1 MAIEN
6 AKTLNVR
13 IKNKYDSY
21 ENWASSSLVLEAGE
35 IAIAYSSVDVQVDNG
50 TAKHPFLLMKVG
62 DGEHTFADLPWMSA
76 KAADVLSVCKNTEDL
91 TAFVN
96 SVIADA
102 GIASDDAMEALAERV
117 TDVENEL
124 NTEKTGLKARVATA
138 EEAITALELLVGDKT
153 VKTQIEEYV
162 ATLKLGETYAA
173 KAHTHTK
180 AEITDFAHNHEMSEV
195 NGLAAEFA
203 KKVDK
208 EANKS
213 LIANSEIE
221 RLAGMSTGANKVEA
235 SATNGSIK
243 IDGVET
249 VVYTHPN
256 KHAIADVDGLQ
267 AALNGKQDVI
277 PENTYDAHGAAAQA
291 LTDAKAYTDSE
302 MTRLVGDKKVSEA
315 IAEAVAIEKGRAE
328 GIESGLAGRIKAVED
343 DYLKAT
349 DKADLQNQINTI
361 MNNPDTEGVINS
373 INEFTQYI
381 TEHGEIAEGFRTD
394 INALSDAVAAIP
406 QADWNQND
414 PEAADYVKNRTHYD
428 NSNVEYLVQNASFA
442 NMTYGNYGSGSIVHT
457 VPQWEVGKDYYL
469 EFNGA
474 TYKAAFV
481 ESDRLLFEQIPHP
494 ANDEIN
500 SAQLAIGVWSSNL
513 NEINVTGAYDLNY
526 DWKTSGHTFSI
537 YSGTID
543 IKQLDEKFIPTTIAR
558 ANAVEAVKADI
569 NGLAVIAKTGST
581 DDLVQGALT
590 LVFDCGGAN

>member
-414 PEAADYVKNRTHYD
+414 PAAANYVKNRTHYD
-428 NSNVEYLVQNASFA
+428 NSSVEYLLKDMPLNNFK
-442 NMTYGNYGSGSIVHT
+442 GGSMGTGTIDYPEGTT
-457 VPQWEVGKDYYL
+457 VTWENGKVYYL
-469 EFNGA
+469 DFNGE
-474 TYKAAFV
+474 TYTSSPADNWGINFTNIKAADGGDSYGLNLKFNPTN
-481 ESDRLLFEQIPHP
+481 IGG
-494 ANDEIN
+494 
-500 SAQLAIGVWSSNL
+500 QLQQG
-513 NEINVTGAYDLNY
+513 GY
-526 DWKTSGHTFSI
+526 DWINGGLTVSL

-543 IKQLDEKFIPTTIAR
+543 LKQLDEKFIPDTIAR
-558 ANAVEAVKADI
+558 AYAVEAVKADFD
-569 NGLAVIAKTGST
+569 GLALIAKTGST